1 MPSSSRDGRATAN
14 AGYRYS
20 PAALAVHPSELGR
33 RAEELAVECRRLGAE
48 GKKVQEEAFA
58 YLKRINS
65 SELVDVFVQGDEV
78 QFLATL
84 TLVYRAIPAPP
95 GSPSRF
101 SNECL
106 ETARQT
112 MRRHK
117 ETVASLKYGTY
128 MKAIYVHR

>member
-1 MPSSSRDGRATAN
+1 MPPSSGDGRATAN
-14 AGYRYS
+14 SAHRYS
-20 PAALAVHPSELGR
+20 PAALAIHPSELGR
-33 RAEELAVECRRLGAE
+33 RAEELAVECRRLVVE
-48 GKKVQEEAFA
+48 EKKTQQEAFA
-58 YLKRINS
+58 YLKQINS
-65 SELVDVFVQGDEV
+65 SELVEIFMQGDEV

-117 ETVASLKYGTY
+117 ETVALLKYGAY
-128 MKAIYVHR
+128 MKSIYVHR

>member
-1 MPSSSRDGRATAN
+1 MASSGDARATAN
-14 AGYRYS
+14 SGHRYS
-20 PAALAVHPSELGR
+20 PAALTVHPSELGR
-33 RAEELAVECRRLGAE
+33 RAEELAVECRRLAAE
-48 GKKVQEEAFA
+48 GKTVQEETFAF
-58 YLKRINS
+58 LKMINS
-65 SELVDVFVQGDEV
+65 SALVDVFLQGDEV

-84 TLVYRAIPAPP
+84 ALVYRAIPAPP

-106 ETARQT
+106 ETARET

-117 ETVASLKYGTY
+117 EAVASLKYGAY

>member
-1 MPSSSRDGRATAN
+1 MRAAAN
-14 AGYRYS
+14 SVHRYS
-20 PAALAVHPSELGR
+20 PAALTVHPSELGR
-33 RAEELAVECRRLGAE
+33 RAEELAVECRRLGAL
-48 GKKVQEEAFA
+48 GKNVQQEAFA
-58 YLKRINS
+58 YLKKINA

-117 ETVASLKYGTY
+117 ETVASLKYGAY
-128 MKAIYVHR
+128 MKTIYVHR